1 MANTDN
7 TELILAIVA
16 LIISILAFVIAI
28 LQALQ
33 QYFASATGY
42 SSCSE
47 AVIGKWSQFSHR
59 RLLWKEFRIEV
70 QFETPVLFVA
80 KPENTRGPLG
90 NDEDFR
96 EEDRKIIRL
105 DGSHTNLRY
114 TSSTEEFNEQQK
126 KNKQQAVHTAD
137 NENASWCQLLM
148 TVYQMEKDSRTWQKE
163 SLGYHPPFDPS
174 PPHSLVVCMQRKKRV
189 WDSMPQGLTKPYA
202 TTTISHLVEIA
213 AMLGIHW
220 KNFDLNNDR
229 YRAQGNGFVLY
240 GSYFDNLGIAFT
252 FQKQGPTVFRQD
264 RVIPTHDIKKLCFG
278 LVPTIL
284 YREKLVDVDDHK
296 DYVTL
301 QLGGYAEI
309 ADTLAELG
317 CDNNTINHFRKTP
330 ESSRH
335 SHLFPGTSNQMVSF
349 ILQNINRTPVAFEIL
364 GMVGEI
370 FHIKDTAFRM
380 LPNPTPYYWEPN
392 TFSLSTLT
400 SNIAALL
407 KAAEVADALTN
418 EGDQVSQLL
427 DWYDQRTEK
436 AGKPPNGS
444 INTEISV
451 TTPADRIAHLR
462 AGVELCDRYLD
473 QVDIGMVF
481 QVVRVH
487 IQEVMGMLNEKA
499 GSDEP
504 AGPGLDNRGQSSTI
518 TISDIDSASVDEKHH
533 LLAQI
538 YCTSIRNNVIQ
549 TVFKQRSQ
557 YSEKTTAEMAGS
569 EISVKRD
576 INQIWCTLIF
586 RMLYWLQL
594 HNFHKKDVQIGKGD
608 AYDSRIPVY
617 IL

>member
-16 LIISILAFVIAI
+16 LIVSILAFVIAI

-96 EEDRKIIRL
+96 QEDRKIIRL
-105 DGSHTNLRY
+105 DGSHTNLEY
-114 TSSTEEFNEQQK
+114 TSSTEEFDAQQKK

-137 NENASWCQLLM
+137 NENASWCHLLM
-148 TVYQMEKDSRTWQKE
+148 TVYQMERDSRMWQKA

-240 GSYFDNLGIAFT
+240 GSYVDNLGITFT

-284 YREKLVDVDDHK
+284 YREKLIDVDDRK
-296 DYVTL
+296 DYATL

-309 ADTLAELG
+309 ADTLAEFG

-335 SHLFPGTSNQMVSF
+335 GHLF
-349 ILQNINRTPVAFEIL
+349 PVAFEIL
-364 GMVGEI
+364 GMLGEI
-370 FHIKDTAFRM
+370 FHIQDTAFRM

-392 TFSLSTLT
+392 TFSLPTLT
-400 SNIAALL
+400 SNIVVLL
-407 KAAEVADALTN
+407 KAIAETAATLTE

-427 DWYDQRTEK
+427 DWHDQRTEK
-436 AGKPPNGS
+436 IERPPNGS
-444 INTEISV
+444 INTEISA

-462 AGVELCDRYLD
+462 AGVELCDRYLNE
-473 QVDIGMVF
+473 VDMGMVF

-487 IQEVMGMLNEKA
+487 IQETLGMLNEKPTPDELA
-499 GSDEP
+499 GT
-504 AGPGLDNRGQSSTI
+504 GLGNGSQRSTI

-538 YCTSIRNNVIQ
+538 YCASIRNNVIQ
-549 TVFKQRSQ
+549 TVYKQRSQ
-557 YSEKTTAEMAGS
+557 YSQKTTAEMADS
-569 EISVKRD
+569 ETSVKRN

-594 HNFHKKDVQIGKGD
+594 HDFHKKDIQISKGD

>member
-1 MANTDN
+1 MADTDY

-42 SSCSE
+42 SSCRE
-47 AVIGKWSQFSHR
+47 AVIGKWAQFSHR

-90 NDEDFR
+90 NDEDFPD
-96 EEDRKIIRL
+96 EDRKIIRL
-105 DGSHTNLRY
+105 DGSPANLKY
-114 TSSTEEFNEQQK
+114 TSSTEEFDEQQK

-137 NENASWCQLLM
+137 NENASWCHLLM
-148 TVYQMEKDSRTWQKE
+148 TIYQMEKDSRAWQKE

-229 YRAQGNGFVLY
+229 YRAQGNGYVLY
-240 GSYFDNLGIAFT
+240 GSYVDNLGIGFT

-296 DYVTL
+296 DYATL

-309 ADTLAELG
+309 ADTLAEFG

-330 ESSRH
+330 DSSRH
-335 SHLFPGTSNQMVSF
+335 SHLFPGVY
-349 ILQNINRTPVAFEIL
+349 ILIVQSSLYNIDQTAVAFEIL

-370 FHIKDTAFRM
+370 FHIKDTGFRM
-380 LPNPTPYYWEPN
+380 LPNPTPYYWESN

-400 SNIAALL
+400 SNIASRL
-407 KAAEVADALTN
+407 KEAEEAHSLTS
-418 EGDQVSQLL
+418 EGDHVSHLL
-427 DWYDQRTEK
+427 NFYDQSTEK
-436 AGKPPNGS
+436 TERPPNGS
-444 INTEISV
+444 INTQTSA
-451 TTPADRIAHLR
+451 TTPAHRIAHLR

-473 QVDIGMVF
+473 DVDIGMVF
-481 QVVRVH
+481 QVIRVH
-487 IQEVMGMLNEKA
+487 IQEVLAMLNEKTS
-499 GSDEP
+499 SDDL
-504 AGPGLDNRGQSSTI
+504 AGPGLANEGRRC
-518 TISDIDSASVDEKHH
+518 TISISDVDSASVDEKHR
-533 LLAQI
+533 LLTQI
-538 YCTSIRNNVIQ
+538 YCESIRNNVIQ
-549 TVFKQRSQ
+549 TVYKQRSQ
-557 YSEKTTAEMAGS
+557 YSQKTSAEMADS
-569 EISVKRD
+569 EPNVKRD
-576 INQIWCTLIF
+576 INMIWCTLIF

-594 HNFHKKDVQIGKGD
+594 HNFHKKDIQIDKGD